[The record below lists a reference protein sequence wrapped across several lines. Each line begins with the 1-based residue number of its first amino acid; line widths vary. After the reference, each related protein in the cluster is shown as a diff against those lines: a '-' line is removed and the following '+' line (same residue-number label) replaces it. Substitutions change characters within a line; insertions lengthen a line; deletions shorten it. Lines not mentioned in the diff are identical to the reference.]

1 MDGGCAVSHIAT
13 HRQGFAAGYT
23 AVTRAADAVNFTG
36 IGFGVLRLA
45 AGETWRGCI
54 ERETAWLLMSG
65 AARVKAG
72 DLEAAL
78 ARTSLFDES
87 ASCLHAATGT
97 LVELHASVAT
107 ELTVYDCLNMRGFAP
122 RIFRPADVPNE
133 PRGKGQV
140 RDRSL
145 RYVRTIFD
153 AGNSPPEAQLVL
165 GEVVTFP
172 GGWSSYP
179 PHKHDVHAP
188 PGEVPAAPPSAAGDL
203 PLPLHRTAGLRP
215 RRTPRSGRKGARV
228 RHGVHPRRARSRPVC
243 RARLRHVLLVGHSS
257 PAWRALHGAQLHAGA
272 CLDDV
277 QGRAVLVARR
287 GRS

>member
-87 ASCLHAATGT
+87 ASCLHAAAGT

-133 PRGKGQV
+133 PRQIAAEFVGQNVV
-140 RDRSL
+140 RG
-145 RYVRTIFD
+145 Y
-153 AGNSPPEAQLVL
+153 
-165 GEVVTFP
+165 
-172 GGWSSYP
+172 
-179 PHKHDVHAP
+179 
-188 PGEVPAAPPSAAGDL
+188 
-203 PLPLHRTAGLRP
+203 
-215 RRTPRSGRKGARV
+215 RKSV
-228 RHGVHPRRARSRPVC
+228 
-243 RARLRHVLLVGHSS
+243 LRHRKV
-257 PAWRALHGAQLHAGA
+257 R
-272 CLDDV
+272 
-277 QGRAVLVARR
+277 VAKFNILIF
-287 GRS
+287 